1 MENKQFTFPFGQPLR
16 QVKQKSCTNKDVFVL
31 GVYASAVHARWV
43 DARGKQIVAALAVAS
58 ELEIFWRGDGAEK
71 IISEIH
77 VPDEV
82 GRLEPAAAHL
92 NGPSGNVLDRKY
104 LEPLGFKREQSWLCD
119 LLPESRVNEKQRAA
133 IDKFYKPIVKKYDLP
148 ESTVPDF
155 DISELDS
162 PERREEIL
170 RELEESKAG
179 TVILLGD
186 LPIKWFLR
194 FYDERYSKLSDFG
207 EADELYGRKHDVQIN
222 KNVYSVIPL
231 CHPRQA
237 GKLGASSSKW
247 GKLHDS
253 WVEKGNGV
261 G

>member
-1 MENKQFTFPFGQPLR
+1 MENKQFTFPFGQPLK
-16 QVKQKSCTNKDVFVL
+16 QVKQKSRTKKDVFVL

-43 DARGKQIVAALAVAS
+43 DRRGKQIVAALAVAS
-58 ELEIFWRGDGAEK
+58 EPEIFWRGDGAEK
-71 IISEIH
+71 IISGIH
-77 VPDEV
+77 VQEEV
-82 GRLEPAAAHL
+82 GQLKPTAAHL

-133 IDKFYKPIVKKYDLP
+133 IDKFYMPIVKKYNLP

-162 PERREEIL
+162 LERREEIL

-179 TVILLGD
+179 TIILLGD

-194 FYDERYSKLSDFG
+194 FHDRRYSKLSDFG
-207 EADELYGRKHDVQIN
+207 DTDELYGRKHDVQIN
-222 KNVYSVIPL
+222 RNAYSVIPL

-247 GKLHDS
+247 GKLHDR
-253 WVEKGNGV
+253 WIQNRNVV

>member
-1 MENKQFTFPFGQPLR
+1 MMVDMGILKEERSLILQQGFKLRVKLNLIHIFPYLLLRGYSSFKKMYQENNIFPFGQPLR
-16 QVKQKSCTNKDVFVL
+16 QVKQKSRTNKDVFVL

-58 ELEIFWRGDGAEK
+58 EPEIFWRGDGAEK

-77 VPDEV
+77 VPAEV

-92 NGPSGNVLDRKY
+92 NGPSGNVLDQKY

-133 IDKFYKPIVKKYDLP
+133 IDKYYKPIVKKYDLP

-162 PERREEIL
+162 L
-170 RELEESKAG
+170 K
-179 TVILLGD
+179 
-186 LPIKWFLR
+186 
-194 FYDERYSKLSDFG
+194 
-207 EADELYGRKHDVQIN
+207 GRKKYYVSW
-222 KNVYSVIPL
+222 KNQK
-231 CHPRQA
+231 RTR
-237 GKLGASSSKW
+237 
-247 GKLHDS
+247 
-253 WVEKGNGV
+253 
-261 G
+261 